1 MRHERLIK
9 SIIGADSFEALK
21 KAIVKE
27 GTSSVVD
34 ITELH
39 DALNIAP
46 KSVVAFLINHLQPMK
61 KGESKEISLPWDDN
75 ARMIVNKLDNDVY
88 KGQIIKDSKVVD
100 DFDLCSIP
108 QLSAH
113 ILSVFE
119 LYDESQKDINELIQ
133 EDKKPEV
140 SKEEIDALKLQLQN
154 LSAKLDALLVVSAAR
169 PFVMPQVQPAQ
180 PVEVNVNPVQ
190 EGASDA
196 KKPDFKK
203 AEGDLKSKIVK
214 FFKSL
219 KLKKAGVMPKPP
231 KPGRHA
237 GGQGKTTK
245 AGFHGFKTPHSDLNA
260 NVLPKKH

>member
-1 MRHERLIK
+1 MKHERLIK
-9 SIIGADSFEALK
+9 SIIGADGLEALK

-61 KGESKEISLPWDDN
+61 KGESKEIRLPWDDN

-88 KGQIIKDSKVVD
+88 KGRIIKDSKVID

-113 ILSVFE
+113 ILSAFE

-180 PVEVNVNPVQ
+180 PVEVNVNPAQMEANV
-190 EGASDA
+190 A
-196 KKPDFKK
+196 KKSDFKK
-203 AEGDLKSKIVK
+203 AEGDLKSKIIN

-219 KLKKAGVMPKPP
+219 KLKKAGVMPRPP
-231 KPGRHA
+231 RPGEHA
-237 GGQGKTTK
+237 GSKQGITTAGQ
-245 AGFHGFKTPHSDLNA
+245 HGFKTPHSDV
-260 NVLPKKH
+260 NVNFMPKKH